1 MVGAVLIA
9 VAGIYIVYAFIAP
22 SPMLRI
28 VLRCAPF
35 LPLAIWTIW
44 LDAKRP
50 LASAAAPIRVL
61 GRIALLLL
69 VMSLVVLVL
78 GVGLNWLYDPG
89 RIT

>member
-1 MVGAVLIA
+1 
-9 VAGIYIVYAFIAP
+9 VAGALIIAIAGLYVVYAFVAP

-50 LASAAAPIRVL
+50 LQRTPPAIRMVA
-61 GRIALLLL
+61 RCVLLLL
-69 VMSLVVLVL
+69 VMSVVVLML
-78 GVGLNWLYDPG
+78 GVGLNWLYDPT
-89 RIT
+89 RVA